1 MAGWIKIHRD
11 INQHWIFHDADKFK
25 WWIDLILMAS
35 YEDNKTLVGDRLI
48 EVKRGQ
54 QIISLSFL
62 SKRWGKAKGTI
73 LKFLELLES
82 DKMIERFVDRKV
94 TILTI
99 CKYESYQ
106 ESEKQLLTDVRT
118 DCLPIA
124 DRLLTELKK
133 GEEIKEYIDNT
144 KAHAYTREEIFVQ
157 QYRQENRW
165 SEAAMMA
172 HLKLD
177 EVKSIFEEFLI
188 EQSHNSTTHS
198 DYPDFKRHFLNY
210 LRTKAEI
217 LRKQSKVNNNG
228 NQRKYDDR
236 RGTEVDSSANYF
248 KPL

>member
-1 MAGWIKIHRD
+1 MAGWIKIYRD
-11 INQHWIFHDADKFK
+11 LNDHWLSQDMEKLGRWVSLLLLAAHDDYKVMLG
-25 WWIDLILMAS
+25 DSLV
-35 YEDNKTLVGDRLI
+35 TL
-48 EVKRGQ
+48 KRGQ
-54 QIISLSFL
+54 IAVSYSFL
-62 SKRWGKAKGTI
+62 AKKWNCAKSTVS
-73 LKFLELLES
+73 KFLDLLES
-82 DKMIERFVDRKV
+82 DSMVVRKCERK
-94 TILTI
+94 TNIITI
-99 CKYESYQ
+99 CNYDSYQ
-106 ESEKQLLTDVRT
+106 VSENQSPNDCRT
-118 DCLPIA
+118 IAERLPN
-124 DRLLTELKK
+124 EYKNV
-133 GEEIKEYIDNT
+133 EEFKEYNNT
-144 KAHAYTREEIFVQ
+144 KAHAYTREEKFVQ

-188 EQSHNSTTHS
+188 EQNHNSTTHT

-236 RGTEVDSSANYF
+236 RGTEVSSSADYF